1 MGLTGQEDDS
11 AEVQDDV
18 CSEGDADQEPT
29 VPTDTSTG
37 RVGFGMMHSVS
48 GCSFDMFEFRI
59 RFIGIT
65 TNRYLILIK
74 LSALFYFTL

>member
-59 RFIGIT
+59 RFQPVL
-65 TNRYLILIK
+65 NKFHRNYYK
-74 LSALFYFTL
+74 